1 MYKRQLEDASDDM
14 DMTAS
19 TLETFSGITSS
30 AQSLLNTSSDFL
42 QELKTESADGKQ
54 ILENSKKTFTDM
66 KTTIS
71 SATES
76 CLLYTSRCV

>member
-1 MYKRQLEDASDDM
+1 M

-42 QELKTESADGKQ
+42 KELKTESADGKQ
-54 ILENSKKTFTDM
+54 VLENSKKTFTDM
-66 KTTIS
+66 KTNNKQCDRERGQ
-71 SATES
+71 SAES
-76 CLLYTSRCV
+76 RQKGIF